1 MMASRAILFVTCFIY
16 SEVVCGFEEEVEGY
30 VAGLEHKAKDNIE
43 TQSVLTKTPPIQL
56 AASRQVDQ
64 SQQI

>member
-16 SEVVCGFEEEVEGY
+16 SEVVCVFEEEVEGY
-30 VAGLEHKAKDNIE
+30 VAGLGLKAKDNIE